1 MLWDVNIHCYN
12 IFRLKQEL
20 RNGMPSKWLKVRY
33 TIKETGGP
41 MTFLI
46 MKAMNY
52 HGKLAWNYKKHWPN
66 SAAIY
71 RHPICSTDLGHP
83 LIQQNLYC
91 GPIQKHIKLKCL
103 FV

>member
-52 HGKLAWNYKKHWPN
+52 HGKLA
-66 SAAIY
+66 
-71 RHPICSTDLGHP
+71 
-83 LIQQNLYC
+83 
-91 GPIQKHIKLKCL
+91 
-103 FV
+103 